1 MNSKEKIV
9 ITGLGVVSPIG
20 IGLEP
25 FWDSLMAGRS
35 GVDVRPE
42 FADSDYPFK
51 IAGIV
56 KDFEGKTYVKPRKAL
71 KVMCRPIQFGF
82 AAATMAAE
90 QAGLAEC
97 SIDPERIGTVFGAET
112 FYAEPGETSDVFHSC
127 ISNGAY
133 DHDKWGEHF
142 VRDIRPLWMLKY
154 LPNMAASHIS
164 IALNA
169 TGPSNSICQA
179 DASSALAVI
188 EGATLIQRGLVD
200 VAIVGG
206 TGSRHS
212 ITGLLYH
219 GHSHLSRS
227 TQDPA
232 AACRPFDGDR
242 DGQVAAEGAGAIV
255 IESES
260 HAKARGANIL
270 CEIAGYKRSFC
281 PRPDQT
287 SELAD
292 TIAQNI
298 SDSIESANMSVDS
311 IGHINL
317 NANGG
322 IESDLAEATALD
334 KIFKNVS
341 AFATKS
347 NFGNVGPGSG
357 AIEIASTVLS
367 LQNSKL
373 PPSINYN
380 DSNAASLGYLSPQEC
395 SLERNVA
402 IKTSLSDTGQV
413 TSLVIKV

>member
-42 FADSDYPFK
+42 FADADYPFK

-56 KDFEGKTYVKPRKAL
+56 KDFEGKAYVKPRKAL

-90 QAGLAEC
+90 QAGLSE
-97 SIDPERIGTVFGAET
+97 SDITPERIGTVFGAES
-112 FYAEPGETSDVFHSC
+112 FYAEPAEVSDVFHSC
-127 ISNGAY
+127 ITDGVY
-133 DHDKWGEHF
+133 DHDKWGKHF
-142 VRDIRPLWMLKY
+142 MREIRPLWMLKY
-154 LPNMAASHIS
+154 LPNMVASHIS

-169 TGPSNSICQA
+169 TGPSNSICQS

-188 EGATLIQRGLVD
+188 EGATLIQRGLAD
-200 VAIVGG
+200 VVIVGG

-212 ITGLLYH
+212 ITGLLYQ
-219 GHSHLSRS
+219 GHSHLSRN

-242 DGQVAAEGAGAIV
+242 DGEVVAEGAGAIV

-260 HAKARGANIL
+260 HARARGANVL
-270 CEIAGYKRSFC
+270 CEISGWKRSFC
-281 PRPDQT
+281 PHPDKT
-287 SELAD
+287 SGLAD
-292 TIAQNI
+292 AIARNI
-298 SDSIESANMSVDS
+298 SDSIEAASMSTDS

-322 IESDLAEATALD
+322 VESDLAEAMALD
-334 KIFKNVS
+334 KIFKNVP

-347 NFGNVGPGSG
+347 NFGNVGPGCG

-367 LQNSKL
+367 LQNSKI
-373 PPSINYN
+373 PPSINY
-380 DSNAASLGYLSPQEC
+380 DGSNADSLGYLSSRVC
-395 SLERNVA
+395 DLDCNVA
-402 IKTSLSDTGQV
+402 LKTSHSNTGQV
-413 TSLVIKV
+413 TSLIIKV